1 MSAVRMQ
8 LLEEQLKGWDPQQH
22 EDLIALLKTLA
33 DNSLEAPDASLM
45 RR

>member
-1 MSAVRMQ
+1 MSAVRLQ

-22 EDLIALLKTLA
+22 EDLIAFLKTLA
-33 DNSLEAPDASLM
+33 NNSLDAPDANLM